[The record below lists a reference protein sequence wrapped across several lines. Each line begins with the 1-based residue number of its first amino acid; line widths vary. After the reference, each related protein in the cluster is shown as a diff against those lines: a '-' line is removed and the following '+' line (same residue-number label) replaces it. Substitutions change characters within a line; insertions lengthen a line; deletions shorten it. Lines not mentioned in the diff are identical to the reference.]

1 MKALVQRVVHAQ
13 VWVEDTCVAH
23 LERGLLV
30 YLGVAQGDTKA
41 QADEIVEKIIHLRVF
56 DDEGGKMNRS
66 LLDIEGAGILW
77 VSQFTLLADC
87 RKGRRP
93 SYSRAAP
100 PDLAKELYEYAIDR
114 SREYGIPIT
123 SGIFQA
129 SMQVHYINDGPVS
142 ILLDTEELEG
152 LSRRGNWRGKAESK

>member
-1 MKALVQRVVHAQ
+1 MKALIQRVVDAQ
-13 VWVEDTCVAH
+13 VWVNKRCVAH

-30 YLGVAQGDTKA
+30 YLGVALGDTKI

-56 DDEGGKMNRS
+56 DDDEGKMNRS
-66 LLDIEGAGILW
+66 LVDIRGAGILW

-100 PDLAKELYEYAIDR
+100 PVLAKELYEYTIEQ
-114 SREYGIPIT
+114 SRKYGVPIA

-129 SMQVHYINDGPVS
+129 SMQVQYINDGPVS
-142 ILLDTEELEG
+142 ILLDTKELEG
-152 LSRRGNWRGKAESK
+152 VSRRGNRRDEAPS